1 MMMMIFLLCA
11 NLQQLKKYHLNHQVD
26 LINRF
31 KMDSFFETW
40 LQRKK
45 NRKVKALLNVQNT

>member
-45 NRKVKALLNVQNT
+45 K